1 MRNIVK
7 KMAIAVLAA
16 GVVAGGAYAAAG
28 EIDPASVPDGFLA
41 LGNRTDDSFKIKVGH
56 GREHLFRNGAEI
68 SEQHVTIPPG
78 GSSGWHSHSG
88 VVLVQI
94 VSGTLTLYEGDD
106 PTCSPARVS
115 AGTGFVEAGFGNVH
129 DVRNEGSTNVELYA
143 TYILPPGTTANGLFQ
158 PLPPNSNPA
167 CPFSS

>member
-1 MRNIVK
+1 MHGFMKRA
-7 KMAIAVLAA
+7 AIASIAA
-16 GVVAGGAYAAAG
+16 CAIAGGAYAAAG

-41 LGNRTDDSFKIKVGH
+41 LGNRTHDSFKMKVGH
-56 GREHLFRNGAEI
+56 GREHVFRNGAEI

-78 GSSGWHSHSG
+78 ASSGWHSHSG
-88 VVLVQI
+88 IVLVQV

-106 PTCSPARVS
+106 PTCSPTTVD

-143 TYILPPGTTANGLFQ
+143 TYILPPGTTSSGLFQ

-167 CPFSS
+167 CPFAS